1 MGRCKPLGSLN
12 SFLSYAPQLPEANP
26 VSLITL
32 RSGIFATCIPPAPQQ
47 SPWGVAAST
56 GSQFWEPS
64 FTFEGQRSL
73 MALTFFVYWYGRRY
87 FHFTVWC
94 LSFFNCCCSVARLCL
109 TLWPHGLQHARLPCP
124 SLSPGAC
131 SNSCP
136 LSQWCHPT
144 ISSSVIHLSSCFQFL
159 LASGPFLMSRL
170 FKIN

>member
-1 MGRCKPLGSLN
+1 MQASGLTEFIPFICTSATWGQSC
-12 SFLSYAPQLPEANP
+12 FLDHLKEWHICYLHSPSSSA
-26 VSLITL
+26 ITM
-32 RSGIFATCIPPAPQQ
+32 
-47 SPWGVAAST
+47 GVAAST